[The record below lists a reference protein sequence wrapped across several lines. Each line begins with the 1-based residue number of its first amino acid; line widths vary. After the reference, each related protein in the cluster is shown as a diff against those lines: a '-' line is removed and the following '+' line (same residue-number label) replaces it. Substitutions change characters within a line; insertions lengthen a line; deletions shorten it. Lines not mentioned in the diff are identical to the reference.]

1 MLKNALIALLT
12 AALIPLATG
21 CDDETPDPTGDL
33 QVTYRIG
40 SGSTNCEDEGI
51 VSVHIYLV
59 QGTTNVTDEVVAC
72 DPDNQSVMFEDVA
85 AGDYT
90 VRAEGLNSD
99 SAIIYTGEITA
110 PVTVEADATNGPEQ
124 VILNQIPPALQ
135 IYFRFA
141 DAGNCAAFEVA
152 EITVVVYVTGGSEV
166 YRTVDV
172 CDTLL
177 VGSVLIEDLNEGS
190 TYDVRVRG
198 AYANGEYWYQY
209 NEDAIA
215 VQPGV
220 PTSIQAELEA
230 CTAICEDP

>member
-1 MLKNALIALLT
+1 MLKKALIALLT
-12 AALIPLATG
+12 AALIPLATS
-21 CDDETPDPTGDL
+21 CDDETPDPVGDL

-72 DPDNQSVMFEDVA
+72 DPDNQSVMFQDVA

-99 SAIIYTGEITA
+99 SAIIYTGEITE
-110 PVTVEADATNGPEQ
+110 PITVEANATNGPEN
-124 VILNQIPPALQ
+124 VILNQIAPTLVV
-135 IYFRFA
+135 YVDFA
-141 DAGNCAAFEVA
+141 DAGNCASFEVT
-152 EITVVVYVTGGSEV
+152 EVTVVVYATGGSEQFRV
-166 YRTVDV
+166 VED
-172 CDTLL
+172 CATLTA
-177 VGSVLIEDLNEGS
+177 GSVVVENLSESS

-198 AYANGEYWYQY
+198 AYANGEYWYEY

-220 PTSIQAELEA
+220 PTEIEAEMEA
-230 CTAICEDP
+230 CAAICEDP